1 MDIQTKEIR
10 QYIQSNGKIPFN
22 EWLESFKDWKT
33 RTKIE
38 TRLKRLKLGNFGD
51 CKSVGDGIYELSINY
66 GAGYRI
72 FLVGFSI

>member
-1 MDIQTKEIR
+1 MDIQPKEII
-10 QYIQSNGKIPFN
+10 QYIKSNGKIPFD

-51 CKSVGDGIYELSINY
+51 GKSVGEGVYEL
-66 GAGYRI
+66 RI
-72 FLVGFSI
+72 DLLVIVFILDQ